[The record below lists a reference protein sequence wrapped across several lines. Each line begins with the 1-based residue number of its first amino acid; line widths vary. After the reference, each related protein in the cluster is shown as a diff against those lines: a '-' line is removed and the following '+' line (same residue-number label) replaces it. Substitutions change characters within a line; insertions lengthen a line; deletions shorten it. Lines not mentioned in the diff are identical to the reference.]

1 MELLTTVSEI
11 YEKMERYED
20 SFEILNMA
28 YDRAPIGRTIVYK
41 MTEMAIQMGDFEEA
55 RDLYKEFVDMAPHD
69 LSRYILKYKI
79 SRNRSRFWRSSKA
92 GNTMR
97 NGLMSWPA
105 SIIKRE

>member
-1 MELLTTVSEI
+1 MDKYEFKIKAEQMQHLVQKKDYKMAAKIADGIDWRRVKNVELLTTVSEI

-55 RDLYKEFVDMAPHD
+55 RDL
-69 LSRYILKYKI
+69 
-79 SRNRSRFWRSSKA
+79 
-92 GNTMR
+92 
-97 NGLMSWPA
+97 
-105 SIIKRE
+105 